1 MGGAASS
8 TSTVAK
14 KTIKSAPVVQRISIQ
29 VSPHISS
36 ASSEIDVNT
45 VFSALLKLACIFDLK
60 DSLTTSL
67 TNEIVDPKHANIDA
81 QFVAVEEWINK
92 HGAGMNVKLT
102 ADEMDYLIQYVEL
115 YRPIPVEA
123 EAEDHA
129 LSIPRSMSY
138 AESEVTETSRRSR
151 PLVCPFRCELAGLT
165 GDIRTQEAK
174 RIHPSWHSP
183 VENTVSMRFS
193 SQASGSSSRLYSLRD
208 SNDEE
213 GSFYDMGGELRW
225 KPVRVNRDL

>member
-1 MGGAASS
+1 MGGAASLS
-8 TSTVAK
+8 RHNTM
-14 KTIKSAPVVQRISIQ
+14 KTITVQPAPVVQRGQRIH
-29 VSPHISS
+29 VSPHTSS
-36 ASSEIDVNT
+36 TSSEINVHILY
-45 VFSALLKLACIFDLK
+45 SALIKLACIFDMK

-67 TNEIVDPKHANIDA
+67 TDDIMDPKHANFDA
-81 QFVAVEEWINK
+81 QFVAVEAWIKK
-92 HGAGMNVKLT
+92 HGSGLSVKLT

-193 SQASGSSSRLYSLRD
+193 SRSSCSSRLYSLRG
-208 SNDEE
+208 SYDEE
-213 GSFYDMGGELRW
+213 GSFYHMGGEASES
-225 KPVRVNRDL
+225 N

>member
-193 SQASGSSSRLYSLRD
+193 SRSSCSSRLYSLREA
-208 SNDEE
+208 STTW
-213 GSFYDMGGELRW
+213 GV
-225 KPVRVNRDL
+225 KPVRAISDLC